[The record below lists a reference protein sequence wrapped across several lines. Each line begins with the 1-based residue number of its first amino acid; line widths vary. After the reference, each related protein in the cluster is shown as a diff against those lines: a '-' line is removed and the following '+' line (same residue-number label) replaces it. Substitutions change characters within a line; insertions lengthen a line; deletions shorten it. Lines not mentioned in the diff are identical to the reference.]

1 MQETPGSPTLCLH
14 IQEVTC
20 QVTLP
25 VAVKIGLFFTS
36 LLYVMQDLVAVGRK
50 ALVLM
55 ALLAR
60 LQYAVVLE
68 GARSRYKC

>member
-1 MQETPGSPTLCLH
+1 M
-14 IQEVTC
+14 
-20 QVTLP
+20 
-25 VAVKIGLFFTS
+25 AVKIGLFFTS